1 MAANPKPDGDRPGLS
16 RHGRGGLLA
25 RFGPGVLVAATGVGA
40 GDLATAAFAGGR
52 LGTAVLW
59 AVVVGA
65 MLKFVVTEGVA
76 RWQIATGETLLEGA
90 LGRLGRPARAVF
102 GLYLFP
108 WCLFVGAALISA
120 CGVAANAL
128 VPVFD
133 DQQTGKVVLG
143 IAHSIAGAALVL
155 AGGFRFFERAMA
167 VCVGVMFLSV
177 TATAVLLKPDW
188 AGVLTG
194 LAVPRIPDADSGGV
208 GWTVALIGGV
218 GGTLTVLCYGY
229 WLREQAKSGGTS
241 ETETTVRSARL
252 DLGVGYAVTAVF
264 GLAMVVI
271 GSTLPLEGSGAG
283 LIADL
288 GNRVGEAIG
297 PVGRIVFLV
306 GAWAAMFSSLL
317 GVWQSVPMLFV
328 TWLDAVRGTR
338 SAAEITTRVEYRV
351 GLVALA
357 VVPMLG
363 LLVDFKSVQKAYG
376 VFGATFL
383 PVLAV
388 TLLIMNGR
396 RAWVGGLRSG
406 WWTTAVLAGCVV
418 FFGWLVVR

>member
-1 MAANPKPDGDRPGLS
+1 MTSIPNQTRI
-16 RHGRGGLLA
+16 GRAGLLA

-65 MLKFVVTEGVA
+65 VLKFVVTEGVA

-90 LGRLGRPARAVF
+90 LGRLGRPAQAVF

-133 DQQTGKVVLG
+133 DPGKGKVVLG
-143 IAHSIAGAALVL
+143 IGHSLVGGVLVL
-155 AGGFRFFERAMA
+155 VGGFRFFERAMA

-177 TATAVLLKPDW
+177 TVTAVLLRPDW
-188 AGVLTG
+188 GGVLTG
-194 LAVPRIPDADSGGV
+194 LTVPRIPEVDDGGL

-229 WLREQAKSGGTS
+229 WLREQASSGGGT
-241 ETETTVRSARL
+241 TTVGGARL
-252 DLGVGYAVTAVF
+252 DLGVGYGVTAIF
-264 GLAMVVI
+264 GVAMVVI
-271 GSTLPLEGSGAG
+271 GSTVPGHGSGAG
-283 LIADL
+283 LIGDL
-288 GNRVGEAIG
+288 GNRVGEAVGPIG
-297 PVGRIVFLV
+297 RLVFLA

-328 TWLDAVRGTR
+328 TWLDAVRGTG
-338 SAAEITTRVEYRV
+338 SDTEITQRVAYRA
-351 GLVALA
+351 GLAALA
-357 VVPMLG
+357 LVPMLG
-363 LLVDFKSVQKAYG
+363 LLVEFRSVQKVYG

-396 RAWVGGLRSG
+396 RAWVGGLRNR

-418 FFGWLVVR
+418 FFAWLSVR

>member
-1 MAANPKPDGDRPGLS
+1 MASIPNQTRV
-16 RHGRGGLLA
+16 GRTGLLA

-59 AVVVGA
+59 AVLLGA

-90 LGRLGRPARAVF
+90 LGRLGRPAQAVF

-128 VPVFD
+128 LPLFD
-133 DQQTGKVVLG
+133 DPGTGKVVLG
-143 IAHSIAGAALVL
+143 IGHSVIGAGLVL

-177 TATAVLLKPDW
+177 TATAVLLRPDW
-188 AGVLTG
+188 AGVLVG
-194 LAVPRIPDADSGGV
+194 LAVPRIPDADAGGL

-229 WLREQAKSGGTS
+229 WLREQAQSGGGA
-241 ETETTVRSARL
+241 TTVRGARL
-252 DLGVGYAVTAVF
+252 DLGIGYGVTALF
-264 GLAMVVI
+264 GVAMVVI
-271 GSTLPLEGSGAG
+271 GSTLPGQGSGAG

-297 PVGRIVFLV
+297 PIGRVVFLV

-338 SAAEITTRVEYRV
+338 SEAAITRRFAYRA

-357 VVPMLG
+357 LVPMLG
-363 LLVDFKSVQKAYG
+363 LLVEFRSVQKVYG

-383 PVLAV
+383 PVLAIA
-388 TLLIMNGR
+388 LLIMNGR
-396 RAWVGGLRSG
+396 RAWVGVLRNA

-418 FFGWLVVR
+418 FFGWLAVRQATGS